1 MLFIHELILAGVCGQ
16 EGGAGR
22 GLVAAPPVCR
32 PHLSPWVWEPLCAS
46 LALLAAGTSH
56 TNVLRHC
63 LPQSYNPA
71 SAVPVTESTS
81 SVRADKPTQATAGS
95 RLTTSA
101 KVLVSSFLGKVGKV
115 PAKQTLKF

>member
-22 GLVAAPPVCR
+22 GLVAAP
-32 PHLSPWVWEPLCAS
+32 PWVWEPLCAS

-71 SAVPVTESTS
+71 SAVPVTASTS